1 MRQRRGKRILYLRL
15 ATAGAVLGALGGSF
29 LPSVSV
35 RAASAATASLAA
47 DAAPTP
53 RNLRV
58 LPKDTPQAEVLKL
71 MARYSQELGVQCVFC
86 HAETP
91 HGVDFA
97 SDQSPAKLTARV
109 MINMLNDINTK
120 YLAQV
125 SDQRYATPLTCGN
138 CHQGQTTP
146 PVYEAKQ

>member
-1 MRQRRGKRILYLRL
+1 MHRHRGKHIPFIRI
-15 ATAGAVLGALGGSF
+15 TFVIAGAAVGGL
-29 LPSVSV
+29 LPSAPV
-35 RAASAATASLAA
+35 RAASAATASVAA
-47 DAAPTP
+47 NIATP
-53 RNLRV
+53 SRNLKV
-58 LPKDTPQAEVLKL
+58 LPKDTSQAEVLKL

-91 HGVDFA
+91 QGVDFA